1 MRVKA
6 NQGVRVPVV
15 VAAGLLGL
23 LAGVVACGSEAPEE
37 KTGEGLG
44 ASKGG
49 KGGTGSGVGG
59 SPVLGV
65 GGSSSGGSNSIPAG
79 GSAGS
84 SGSSGSSGSGGLDTG
99 NACAVTQGEGDKQE
113 VALLFMVDIS
123 GSMRCPI
130 PEQDPACTSDPNKEF
145 PDTRWKEMSPAL
157 KDFFESM
164 QSDGMW
170 AGISFFSRHGSCDAK
185 DYEKPDAEIALL
197 PGASGPLGAAIDKQ
211 SPSGTTPT
219 VPSLTG
225 AITHATAWAASHTNQ
240 QVVIVYATDGYPM
253 GCSGSDNTID
263 NAAKIA
269 KAAFDGKDN
278 IRTYVLGVGPN
289 LTDLN
294 KIAASGGTQ
303 QALLIDP
310 TKDLTTELAT
320 KFDQIRSAVAIDC
333 VYNVPSP
340 PAGQNFDG
348 RVNVNYTNGAG
359 KTEQIG
365 LNDAAT
371 CSEGW
376 QYTDL
381 TQKQIK
387 LCGTTC
393 DTVKA
398 DAKAKIEVLY
408 GCSTVHVGDPR

>member
-1 MRVKA
+1 MRMKA
-6 NQGVRVPVV
+6 NQGVRVPAV

-23 LAGVVACGSEAPEE
+23 FAGVVACGSEAPDE

-49 KGGTGSGVGG
+49 KGGSGSGVGG
-59 SPVLGV
+59 SVVVGV
-65 GGSSSGGSNSIPAG
+65 GGGSTGGSNSVPAGGSSSGGSGTS
-79 GSAGS
+79 GSAG
-84 SGSSGSSGSGGLDTG
+84 LDSG

-145 PDTRWKEMSPAL
+145 PDTRWKEMGPAL
-157 KDFFESM
+157 KDFFASS

-170 AGISFFSRHGSCDAK
+170 AGISFFSRRGSCDAR

-197 PGASGPLGAAIDKQ
+197 PGASSALGSAVDQQ
-211 SPSGTTPT
+211 SPAGTTPT

-225 AITHATAWAASHTNQ
+225 AITHATAWAKSHANQ

-253 GCSGSDNTID
+253 GCSGNDNTID

-269 KAAFDGKDN
+269 KAAYDGASN

-303 QALLIDP
+303 QALLVDP

-320 KFDQIRSAVAIDC
+320 KFGEIRSAVAIDC
-333 VYNVPSP
+333 VYNVPTP

-348 RVNVNYTNGAG
+348 RVNVNYTNSAG
-359 KTEQIG
+359 KTEQVG
-365 LNDAAT
+365 FNDAAT
-371 CSEGW
+371 CNEGW
-376 QYTDL
+376 QYTD
-381 TQKQIK
+381 TTSTQIK
-387 LCGTTC
+387 LCGSTC
-393 DTVKA
+393 DAVKA
-398 DAKAKIEVLY
+398 DTKAKIEVLY